1 MPRISGYVKKG
12 FKVRDKNEDKNNMLM
27 SFRIDHEKLLEKH
40 KAIWTKIEDLTN
52 IELIALLAYDDRYIK
67 TKIITYGNKLFANF
81 GGLHVPKDDI
91 KSKSFTVIA
100 TESLLVYQSK
110 YYLQVH
116 FDRCAYKIVNKQMID
131 YLDEN
136 LMNVVS

>member
-1 MPRISGYVKKG
+1 
-12 FKVRDKNEDKNNMLM
+12 MLM

-67 TKIITYGNKLFANF
+67 AKIITYGNKLFTNF
-81 GGLHVPKDDI
+81 RGLHVTKDDI
-91 KSKSFTVIA
+91 KCKFFTVIA

-116 FDRCAYKIVNKQMID
+116 FDHCVYKIGNKQIID

-136 LMNVVS
+136 LNECRVLM